1 MPWRMRDAALL
12 LALGGG
18 ALLVGVVGVQGIY
31 RLQGPPTPVPIQS
44 PAALDIFA
52 TALFYL
58 TILVGVWL
66 LVVRRLNA
74 GWSALG
80 LRVPLL
86 SDVGYAALPLVA
98 VACGCTLLAAG
109 LSWGLATVGFAMNA
123 EAVPPIPGVASS
135 LFVPSVLGSI
145 LLVPVAEEVLFRGIL
160 YQALRQRTGV
170 AIAALVSAVG
180 FAALHAQPSPSAA
193 IVFLPMGILFAVAFE
208 RTHSLYP
215 SMLMHAA
222 YNGVIILLAL
232 GVI

>member
-1 MPWRMRDAALL
+1 LRDAALL

-18 ALLVGVVGVQGIY
+18 VLLLGVVGVLGIY
-31 RLQGPPTPVPIQS
+31 RLQGPPTPIPIHS

-52 TALFYL
+52 TTLFYL

-66 LVVRRLNA
+66 LVVRRFNA
-74 GWSALG
+74 AWSALG

-98 VACGCTLLAAG
+98 IAGGCTLLIAG
-109 LSWGLATVGFAMNA
+109 LRWGLATKGLAMNA
-123 EAVPPIPGVASS
+123 EVITPVPGVASS
-135 LFVPSVLGSI
+135 LFVPSVLGSV
-145 LLVPVAEEVLFRGIL
+145 LLIPVAEEVLFRGIL
-160 YQALRQRTGV
+160 YQALRQRVGV

-193 IVFLPMGILFAVAFE
+193 IVFLPMGILFAAAFE
-208 RTHSLYP
+208 RTRSLYP
-215 SMLMHAA
+215 SMLLHAT
-222 YNGVIILLAL
+222 YNGVIVLLGL